1 MLKHH
6 ITISALTAGATLFT
20 VLNTAWAV
28 STNETYTV
36 SCGTGGSAVLTAH
49 PSGQTSTIPLAVGW
63 LGVTGLYNPPKA
75 ELQAENSATFV
86 PTSDFP
92 VYARRGSA
100 FTTRVFVYPPGNWP
114 VSLTESATMNGVTW
128 NAPVAA
134 LTAHLDVA
142 GFELPKGQPNGSPL
156 SISVTAT
163 DACGSVTQ
171 TWPDVVTLAGRPVWD
186 FTTLGS

>member
-1 MLKHH
+1 MLERR
-6 ITISALTAGATLFT
+6 ITLLFLTAGLTMFLMST
-20 VLNTAWAV
+20 PAWAV
-28 STNETYTV
+28 STDETYSV
-36 SCGTGGSAVLTAH
+36 SCGTNGSAVLTAN
-49 PSGQTSTIPLAVGW
+49 PSGQTSTIPLTVGW

-75 ELQAENSATFV
+75 ELQTENSGTFV
-86 PTSDFP
+86 PTSEFP

-114 VSLTESATMNGVTW
+114 VTVTELATMNGVTW
-128 NAPVAA
+128 SAPVAA

-142 GFELPKGQPNGSPL
+142 GFMLPKGQPNGSTL

-171 TWPDVVTLAGRPVWD
+171 TWPDVVTLAGRPEWD
-186 FTTLGS
+186 FITLGS